1 MKKKTKITSSI
12 YNLIVESKKALS
24 HQEIKSMLTTNCNRV
39 TIYRALDR
47 LVENK
52 EVHKIIDSEGLTRY
66 ANSINECGENKHH
79 HGHIHFSCDICKEVI
94 CLEETNPIFELPKGY
109 TTNHLNFTVQGVCKK
124 CNEQE

>member
-66 ANSINECGENKHH
+66 ANSISECGENKHN
-79 HGHIHFSCDICKEVI
+79 HGHIHF
-94 CLEETNPIFELPKGY
+94 CLLY
-109 TTNHLNFTVQGVCKK
+109 TSPSPRDA
-124 CNEQE
+124 